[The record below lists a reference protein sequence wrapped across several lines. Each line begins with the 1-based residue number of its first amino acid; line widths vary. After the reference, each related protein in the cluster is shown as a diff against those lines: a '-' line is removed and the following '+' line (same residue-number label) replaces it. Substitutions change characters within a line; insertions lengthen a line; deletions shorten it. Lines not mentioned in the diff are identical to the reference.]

1 MLDGFIWKRVTY
13 EKNLSMKEIESIFDT
28 DTVRVRVM
36 SLAPR
41 EAAEWHYH
49 SKVTDDITCLAGAIL
64 VRTMEPDEKAQLSPG
79 KRCQIKVRRVH
90 QLENLGDAEASYLL
104 AQGVGKYDFNRA
116 SG

>member
-1 MLDGFIWKRVTY
+1 
-13 EKNLSMKEIESIFDT
+13 MKEIESIFAT
-28 DTVRVRVM
+28 DSVRVRVM

-41 EAAEWHYH
+41 EIAEWHYH
-49 SKVTDDITCLAGAIL
+49 SEVTDDITCLAGAIL
-64 VRTMEPDEKAQLSPG
+64 VRMKEPDEEARLSPG
-79 KRCQIKVRRVH
+79 ARWQIRARRVH

>member
-1 MLDGFIWKRVTY
+1 
-13 EKNLSMKEIESIFDT
+13 MKEIESIFNT
-28 DTVRVRVM
+28 DSVRIRVM

-41 EAAEWHYH
+41 EVAEWHYH
-49 SKVTDDITCLAGAIL
+49 SEVTDDITCLAGAIL
-64 VRTMEPDEKAQLSPG
+64 VRTMEPDEKVQLSPG

-90 QLENLGDAEASYLL
+90 QLENLGDAEASYFL